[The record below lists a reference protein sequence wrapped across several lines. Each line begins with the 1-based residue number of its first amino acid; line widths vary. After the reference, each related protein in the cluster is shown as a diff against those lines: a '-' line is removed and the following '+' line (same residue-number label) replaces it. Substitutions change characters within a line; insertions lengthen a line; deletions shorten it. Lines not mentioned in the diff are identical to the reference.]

1 MWSFC
6 PGSGFRVTEPGSA
19 GTLCWTEWNFGQIP
33 STTISLLWCLKS
45 TFTFDQYMLLLRGV
59 KDFLPVWDWSL
70 CWFVQISVRLKT
82 DLGPFLIGGFVVD
95 PQTHQSEKDM
105 KWAEDSER
113 QEALRRRRRQPVSCD
128 AAFLTKSRRFDS
140 STFISLC
147 TMSEYFFHHFDY
159 WSYFRECAPMWSCLV
174 ERPRVF

>member
-82 DLGPFLIGGFVVD
+82 DLGPFLIGRFVVD
-95 PQTHQSEKDM
+95 PQTHQSEKDEM
-105 KWAEDSER
+105 S
-113 QEALRRRRRQPVSCD
+113 RRQW
-128 AAFLTKSRRFDS
+128 AAGSPAAAAAAACQLWCCILNQVETLQFVHIHLTLYNVG
-140 STFISLC
+140 ILLPPL
-147 TMSEYFFHHFDY
+147 
-159 WSYFRECAPMWSCLV
+159 WLLI
-174 ERPRVF
+174 VF